1 MNDPALYRHLVDAAE
16 AGYPALASEIARAY
30 LRRLPESFAVLLHYG
45 IALQELARHDE
56 AEDALL
62 QAERLAAGPE
72 RALVRRQRGS
82 LAEARGRDDAAVD
95 LYRQAIELAPEDPRG
110 YVALGSLLVRRGRAD
125 EALRALRRAVTCTDG
140 EVEEAYCHLG
150 VALRS
155 RGEYLE
161 ALGCFRAA
169 LELDPDYPLAQE
181 GLADVEHVL
190 FQFPAE

>member
-1 MNDPALYRHLVDAAE
+1 MTEPDLYRHLVDAAE
-16 AGYPALASEIARAY
+16 AGYPALAAEIARTY
-30 LRRLPESFAVLLHYG
+30 LRRLPETFAVLHHYG

-56 AEDALL
+56 AEDVLL
-62 QAERLAAGPE
+62 RAERLAAGPE

-82 LAEARGRDDAAVD
+82 LAEARGREDAAVD
-95 LYRQAIELAPEDPRG
+95 LFRQAIELAPEDPRG
-110 YVALGSLLVRRGRAD
+110 YVALGSLLARRGRSD
-125 EALRALRRAVTCTDG
+125 EALRALRRAVTCPDG

-150 VALRS
+150 LVLRS

-161 ALGCFRAA
+161 ALECFRAA
-169 LELDPDYPLAQE
+169 LELDPDYPLAHE